1 MHKNITDS
9 YLLLQDAWD
18 LSQSSVQTRHL
29 VVGPLPAILALQLLQ
44 QVFHQ
49 PLQPEHNSQKL

>member
-49 PLQPEHNSQKL
+49 PLQPAKL